1 MAGKKEYIV
10 LEFRKSLANDECK
23 IRHKFFPWFATSAAA
38 EFNTCNRITSASNVA
53 RVTKLGKGRSFALAA
68 RAVCQSDWGMMSFCT
83 RGTEAAPYEESS
95 GEGGQIDRQP
105 RDRQMPRSQ

>member
-1 MAGKKEYIV
+1 MMNARSDINFFHG
-10 LEFRKSLANDECK
+10 SLPLLPPNSTRA
-23 IRHKFFPWFATSAAA
+23 IA
-38 EFNTCNRITSASNVA
+38 SASNVA

-68 RAVCQSDWGMMSFCT
+68 RAVSQSDWGIMSFCT

-105 RDRQMPRSQ
+105 RDRQMPHSQ